1 MCESVHI
8 TINDESG
15 EAIPMKSLE
24 LSNGRGLELQDGDD
38 TSPLVSP
45 QRQGRKRTF
54 SRPVLNLLNVSG
66 WPSST
71 D

>member
-8 TINDESG
+8 TVDDESG
-15 EAIPMKSLE
+15 EAIPMKSLV
-24 LSNGRGLELQDGDD
+24 LSNDRGLELQDGDD

-45 QRQGRKRTF
+45 QRRGQKQTF
-54 SRPVLNLLNVSG
+54 SRPVQNLLNVSG